1 MTAIVT
7 SVPVRVP
14 SKSQG
19 EASAN
24 SHPAIT
30 AAHALSERAAP
41 PAMAPSSP
49 AEAPPLL
56 LDVHA
61 TARAL
66 GVPPKI
72 VGNWNRAGRLPIPV
86 RMGRRSLFWRADELA
101 DWVRR
106 DCPPRQRWET
116 MKGGR
121 R

>member
-1 MTAIVT
+1 MAVIVT

-19 EASAN
+19 EASA
-24 SHPAIT
+24 
-30 AAHALSERAAP
+30 
-41 PAMAPSSP
+41 SSP
-49 AEAPPLL
+49 STIATLPESPPLL

-66 GVPPKI
+66 GIPQKT
-72 VGNWNRAGRLPIPV
+72 VGNWNRAGRPPVPI

>member
-1 MTAIVT
+1 MSNLPAVTTRTA
-7 SVPVRVP
+7 
-14 SKSQG
+14 
-19 EASAN
+19 
-24 SHPAIT
+24 
-30 AAHALSERAAP
+30 
-41 PAMAPSSP
+41 SP
-49 AEAPPLL
+49 AEPPPPLL

-66 GVPPKI
+66 GVPQKT
-72 VGNWNRAGRLPIPV
+72 VGNWNRSGRLPMPI

-106 DCPPRQRWET
+106 GCPTRQRWES